1 MNIINPAGPRSPS
14 ADAGALSTD
23 RPAASRR
30 AIAGNGPAGASV
42 APNSADGDDRASL
55 QSLPGVGRAEPFD
68 EGRVNLLRT
77 QIASGQYHVDARAT
91 AAAMLSQMLGFHGIV

>member
-1 MNIINPAGPRSPS
+1 MNIIHPAGPRSSS
-14 ADAGALSTD
+14 ADAGAVSTD
-23 RPAASRR
+23 RPLAPQRVLAES
-30 AIAGNGPAGASV
+30 GSAGASV
-42 APNSADGDDRASL
+42 ASAAAEADDRASL
-55 QSLPGVGRAEPFD
+55 QSLPGVDRAEPFD